1 MYFIQIRI
9 KNRYTKA
16 YSLNKQLVEA
26 RCEEIALS
34 LSLSPLRILSTS
46 LSNEFKLVLN
56 EQASIF
62 SFSTPIIHSKSSPNV
77 TTNIINTV
85 KRDHRKEEK
94 KKTISHHSRV
104 ISKSRKRSGKS
115 EGERRNFFQTDAPT
129 RYRCTRGQERMEEKR
144 TKDAGS
150 GWIRRGGEGGR
161 AADNGTREREDRT
174 HIHVGPRGVDF
185 SGFPRELVVTV
196 LAASRPQGESLVA
209 SPPAEIYFRNTAAGP
224 LPPIHRSLPVRVN
237 ISRRRARLETFR
249 ELALASRTGK
259 RTGIRPVPAFFPR
272 ETL

>member
-1 MYFIQIRI
+1 MERA
-9 KNRYTKA
+9 KERGET
-16 YSLNKQLVEA
+16 
-26 RCEEIALS
+26 
-34 LSLSPLRILSTS
+34 
-46 LSNEFKLVLN
+46 
-56 EQASIF
+56 F
-62 SFSTPIIHSKSSPNV
+62 SRPM
-77 TTNIINTV
+77 
-85 KRDHRKEEK
+85 HR
-94 KKTISHHSRV
+94 RV
-104 ISKSRKRSGKS
+104 IDAQGDRSGWKRREQRTLDLDGS
-115 EGERRNFFQTDAPT
+115 REEGRVR
-129 RYRCTRGQERMEEKR
+129 
-144 TKDAGS
+144 
-150 GWIRRGGEGGR
+150 R

-209 SPPAEIYFRNTAAGP
+209 SPPAEFYFRNTAAGP

>member
-1 MYFIQIRI
+1 MR
-9 KNRYTKA
+9 RDR
-16 YSLNKQLVEA
+16 S
-26 RCEEIALS
+26 LS

-115 EGERRNFFQTDAPT
+115 EGERRNFFQTDTPT
-129 RYRCTRGQERMEEKR
+129 RYRCTRGQERMERREQR
-144 TKDAGS
+144 TLDLDGS
-150 GWIRRGGEGGR
+150 VGEGR
-161 AADNGTREREDRT
+161 ADARR
-174 HIHVGPRGVDF
+174 IMA
-185 SGFPRELVVTV
+185 LVKGKIALTFMWD
-196 LAASRPQGESLVA
+196 LAESISPVFLGNWSSR
-209 SPPAEIYFRNTAAGP
+209 YW
-224 LPPIHRSLPVRVN
+224 LPPVRKERAWLHRHQPKSISVTRLLDRCHRSTEVSPF
-237 ISRRRARLETFR
+237 A
-249 ELALASRTGK
+249 
-259 RTGIRPVPAFFPR
+259 
-272 ETL
+272 

>member
-1 MYFIQIRI
+1 M
-9 KNRYTKA
+9 
-16 YSLNKQLVEA
+16 
-26 RCEEIALS
+26 
-34 LSLSPLRILSTS
+34 
-46 LSNEFKLVLN
+46 
-56 EQASIF
+56 
-62 SFSTPIIHSKSSPNV
+62 
-77 TTNIINTV
+77 
-85 KRDHRKEEK
+85 HR
-94 KKTISHHSRV
+94 RV
-104 ISKSRKRSGKS
+104 IDAQGDRSGWKRREQRTLDLDGS
-115 EGERRNFFQTDAPT
+115 REEG
-129 RYRCTRGQERMEEKR
+129 RGVR
-144 TKDAGS
+144 
-150 GWIRRGGEGGR
+150 R

-272 ETL
+272 ETLWREGILILFLPWPRHSVTGRTRGRNWGRNSFFLFLFFFFFSSSSSKIRRYEEGEEGMWG

>member
-104 ISKSRKRSGKS
+104 ISEKEKWK
-115 EGERRNFFQTDAPT
+115 ERRREETFPDRCTDALSMHKGT
-129 RYRCTRGQERMEEKR
+129 GADGREENKGR
-144 TKDAGS
+144 
-150 GWIRRGGEGGR
+150 WIWM
-161 AADNGTREREDRT
+161 D
-174 HIHVGPRGVDF
+174 P
-185 SGFPRELVVTV
+185 
-196 LAASRPQGESLVA
+196 
-209 SPPAEIYFRNTAAGP
+209 
-224 LPPIHRSLPVRVN
+224 
-237 ISRRRARLETFR
+237 
-249 ELALASRTGK
+249 
-259 RTGIRPVPAFFPR
+259 
-272 ETL
+272 

>member
-1 MYFIQIRI
+1 MR
-9 KNRYTKA
+9 RD
-16 YSLNKQLVEA
+16 
-26 RCEEIALS
+26 RS

-104 ISKSRKRSGKS
+104 ISEKEKWK
-115 EGERRNFFQTDAPT
+115 ERRREETFPDRCTDALSMHKGT
-129 RYRCTRGQERMEEKR
+129 GADGEKR